1 LRQLARAS
9 VQYYKEGYNCA
20 QSLLLAYGLES
31 GADMQLLSAAAESF
45 GVGMARLGETCGAV
59 AGALMVIGLKH
70 GRREVRD
77 AVATETTYQLA
88 QEFSRRFTDL
98 NGSIRCRELLGY
110 EIGTA
115 DGMAAAEANVA
126 FTACPKYVHDAATII
141 ADLIAER
148 GEMVTSGT
156 TTES

>member
-1 LRQLARAS
+1 MQQLPLNS
-9 VQYYKEGYNCA
+9 VKYYKEGYNCA

-31 GADMQLLSAAAESF
+31 GADMQQLSAAAESF

-59 AGALMVIGLKH
+59 TGALMVIGLNH

-77 AVATETTYQLA
+77 TAATETTYQLA

-98 NGSIRCRELLGY
+98 NGSIRCRELVGHD
-110 EIGTA
+110 IGTE
-115 DGMAAAEANVA
+115 DGMAAAEANAA

-148 GEMVTSGT
+148 GEMAASGIEL
-156 TTES
+156 ES